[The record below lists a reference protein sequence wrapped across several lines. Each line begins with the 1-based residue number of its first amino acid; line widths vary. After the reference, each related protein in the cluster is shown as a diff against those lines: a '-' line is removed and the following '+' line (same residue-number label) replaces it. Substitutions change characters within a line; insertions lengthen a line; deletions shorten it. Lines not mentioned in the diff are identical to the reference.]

1 MSVNNLPVSAE
12 DPRHT
17 GVIPEPGRSPGVFLP
32 GNFRGQRSLMGYSPR
47 GHKESDTTETSA
59 HRAYVP
65 VLISQSTSL
74 PLPIRHPTPVLL
86 PGESRGCR
94 NLVGC
99 TPWGGKG
106 SDTTERLP

>member
-1 MSVNNLPVSAE
+1 
-12 DPRHT
+12 
-17 GVIPEPGRSPGVFLP
+17 
-32 GNFRGQRSLMGYSPR
+32 MGYSPR